1 MKTKSK
7 IWRVIISSVLV
18 NDCYDT
24 LIQGFH
30 VIILYC
36 HTDLHL
42 LNILIVFPIKEMIS
56 DNLIKKIDCEMM
68 IRKNNELSTF
78 YSAVS
83 TFCSPFA
90 FCNPYT
96 FITRGKQAMAPCLW
110 LEFKGPRLI
119 RYFSISYISRHF
131 LTNA

>member
-36 HTDLHL
+36 HTDLHS
-42 LNILIVFPIKEMIS
+42 LNILIVFPIKKMIS

-90 FCNPYT
+90 FCIY
-96 FITRGKQAMAPCLW
+96 IYIYY
-110 LEFKGPRLI
+110 KGEAGHGPVPLVRI
-119 RYFSISYISRHF
+119 
-131 LTNA
+131 